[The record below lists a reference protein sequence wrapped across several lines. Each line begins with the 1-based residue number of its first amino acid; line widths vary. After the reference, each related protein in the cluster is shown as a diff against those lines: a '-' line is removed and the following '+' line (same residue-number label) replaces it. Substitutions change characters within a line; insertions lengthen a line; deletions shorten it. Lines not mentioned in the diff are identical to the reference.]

1 MKRLFPVFLALMMVL
16 CLFGCSSQEV
26 QETQAPAQ
34 VQLPETTQETTVPP
48 TTQPMT
54 WQEHY
59 DRGLSLMQGKDW
71 QGAYASFDAA
81 VALDPQQADAYV
93 QRGEA
98 LIRTEENEQNLEAA
112 LADYQQAL
120 TLDPSHVQAHL
131 GITDIHIRRA
141 EYEEALAYLKSAA
154 ENLSD
159 PAVDE
164 QLAKM
169 EANIF
174 KDSQNTLRYAY
185 EEYFVKNKYI
195 GYTTQTY
202 DKDTKLRYYKS
213 FDAKGN
219 PVSSV
224 ELKTTKEGNVK
235 YKDSVLIT
243 IEEDAVYIE
252 KVTYITTTNPDGS
265 YEEELIYYDQDGN
278 ISASSK
284 EWYDINKC
292 LIKHDYFDA
301 NGVLT
306 HYYANEYD
314 DNGNCVIENFYNAD
328 GTLNQRKTFEY
339 DSEGRRV
346 RTNIYYSSEEL
357 SSYTLHLYDEFGNP
371 VGNESY
377 DSSGNLKTSSNS

>member
-16 CLFGCSSQEV
+16 CLYGCGGQEV
-26 QETQAPAQ
+26 QETQAPTQ
-34 VQLPETTQETTVPP
+34 VQVPETTQETTVPP
-48 TTQPMT
+48 TTLPMT

-59 DRGLSLMQGKDW
+59 DQGLSLMKEKDW

-159 PAVDE
+159 SAVDE
-164 QLAKM
+164 QLGKM
-169 EANIF
+169 EASIF
-174 KDSQNTLRYAY
+174 KDSQNKLRYAY
-185 EEYFVKNKYI
+185 KEYFVKNKYI

-202 DKDTKLRYYKS
+202 DKDTKLHYYKS
-213 FDAKGN
+213 FDVKGN

-224 ELKTTKEGNVK
+224 EQKTVKEGNVK
-235 YKDSVLIT
+235 YEDSVAVKIN
-243 IEEDAVYIE
+243 EDAVYIE
-252 KVTYITTTNPDGS
+252 KLTYITTTNPDGS
-265 YEEELIYYDQDGN
+265 YDREVIDYDRDGN
-278 ISASSK
+278 VASYNK
-284 EWYDINKC
+284 EWYDVNKR
-292 LIKHDYFDA
+292 ITKNEYYDA
-301 NGVLT
+301 NGTLT
-306 HYYANEYD
+306 RYD
-314 DNGNCVIENFYNAD
+314 VHTYDADGNCIRQDIFNPN
-328 GTLNQRKTFEY
+328 GTMDQYMTYEY
-339 DSEGRRV
+339 DSNGNNT
-346 RTNIYYSSEEL
+346 RTEFHDANGALTTYVL
-357 SSYTLHLYDEFGNP
+357 DLYDEFGNP
-371 VGNESY
+371 VGSEWY
-377 DSSGNLKTSSNS
+377 DSSGNLRTSSNS